1 MSIAAQNFSAGYT
14 GCKAVFNT
22 IANTGRFRGFVVN
35 SSCIV
40 SALSGI
46 DNGGVT
52 LDLLTQIGLAAV
64 TLNQG
69 IYISV
74 PDGVEI
80 TSITLSSGSVI
91 MYNV

>member
-14 GCKAVFNT
+14 GCKVVSNT

-40 SALSGI
+40 AALSGV

-52 LDLLTQIGLAAV
+52 LNLLTQIGLAAV

-69 IYISV
+69 MYICV

-80 TSITLSSGSVI
+80 TSITLTSGSVI
-91 MYNV
+91 MYNI